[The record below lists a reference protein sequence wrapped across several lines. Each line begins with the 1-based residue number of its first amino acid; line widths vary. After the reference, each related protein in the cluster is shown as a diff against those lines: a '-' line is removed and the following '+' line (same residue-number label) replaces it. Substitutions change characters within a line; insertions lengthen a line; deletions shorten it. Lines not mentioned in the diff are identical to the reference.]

1 MKVSNE
7 KRRLAHLVGWLR
19 KFAPAQID
27 INSIRNKTAA
37 AVNGGHD
44 GIVQVRPIKITKSN
58 KKILDEIE
66 MGDDNVQPPD
76 KLCDL
81 CIAARYEFFKG
92 TDIYAVGLVLY
103 DLFDMGI
110 SLIFL
115 RIVPYFI
122 LSSE

>member
-7 KRRLAHLVGWLR
+7 KRRLAHLVGWPR

-27 INSIRNKTAA
+27 INSTRNKTADD
-37 AVNGGHD
+37 VNGGLD
-44 GIVQVRPIKITKSN
+44 GIAQVRPTPSSIKITESN

-66 MGDDNVQPPD
+66 MGEENVQPPD

-103 DLFDMGI
+103 DLFDMGN
-110 SLIFL
+110 L
-115 RIVPYFI
+115 
-122 LSSE
+122 

>member
-1 MKVSNE
+1 M
-7 KRRLAHLVGWLR
+7 
-19 KFAPAQID
+19 
-27 INSIRNKTAA
+27 
-37 AVNGGHD
+37 NGGRD
-44 GIVQVRPIKITKSN
+44 GIVQVRPIKIIKVI
-58 KKILDEIE
+58 KKIILDEIE
-66 MGDDNVQPPD
+66 MGDDNVQSPD

-110 SLIFL
+110 SLTFL